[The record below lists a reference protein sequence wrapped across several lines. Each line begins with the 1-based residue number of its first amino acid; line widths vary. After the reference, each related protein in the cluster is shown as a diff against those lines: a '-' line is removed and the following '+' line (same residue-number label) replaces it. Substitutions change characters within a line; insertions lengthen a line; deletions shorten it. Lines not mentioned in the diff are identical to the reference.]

1 MDYSVDDRAINR
13 QGIRPEF
20 NFGLA
25 SADEACTLVRRY
37 PFRRSPVAIL
47 VLLVFDVVFL
57 VPAVSTLLE
66 AISMWQQP
74 DELFS
79 VVGALFI
86 SFWLLGWSMAPLLIT
101 AILVLLL
108 CGREE
113 LRAGPGRV
121 ELLLGL
127 PGLGITARYE
137 AASIRNLRIETPQ
150 EKSGRSWRASHLVF
164 DYGASSHA
172 FGSEVAQAEL
182 ELLGVQL
189 EQATGLPLRRGD
201 ASARELEWV
210 SPENP
215 VATRE
220 SGPTRLQPDS
230 PAKVA
235 SAAGNGVFST
245 SVLVLIAAN
254 LVPLAGAVFWDW
266 NLGAVLALYW
276 AESAIIGLFNV
287 ARMIVI
293 GRWMALLAVPFFIG
307 HFGGFM
313 AVHFLFLYTIFIEGS
328 VVGGQESGN
337 LDGVVALFIGI
348 WPALLALLLSH
359 GYSFLRNFLGRAEF
373 RGSSVQQQMSQPY
386 SRIIFM
392 HLVLILGGGLALVLG
407 EPTPVLM
414 LVIALKIALDVR
426 AHRREHAKAA
436 SLPAAPSRDDGS
448 VY

>member
-1 MDYSVDDRAINR
+1 MNR
-13 QGIRPEF
+13 VGIRPEF
-20 NFGLA
+20 SFGLA
-25 SADEACTLVRRY
+25 RTGEAYTLRRRY

-57 VPAVSTLLE
+57 IPAISTLLE
-66 AISMWQQP
+66 AISLWRQP

-79 VVGALFI
+79 VVAALFV

-101 AILVLLL
+101 AILVLLI

-113 LRAGPGRV
+113 LRAGPGRL

-127 PGLGITARYE
+127 PGLGITLRYD
-137 AASIRNLRIETPQ
+137 AASVRNLRIETPQ
-150 EKSGRSWRASHLVF
+150 EKSGRSWRGSHLVF
-164 DYGASSHA
+164 DYGAGSHA
-172 FGSEVAQAEL
+172 FGSDVAQQEL
-182 ELLGVQL
+182 DLLGGQL

-201 ASARELEWV
+201 ASAGELEWV
-210 SPENP
+210 SQENTAANLDSVPPRLPQDPPEK
-215 VATRE
+215 A
-220 SGPTRLQPDS
+220 
-230 PAKVA
+230 A
-235 SAAGNGVFST
+235 SAPGTGGLST

-287 ARMIVI
+287 ARIIVVA
-293 GRWMALLAVPFFIG
+293 RWMALLAAPFFVG

-313 AVHFLFLYTIFIEGS
+313 AVHFLFLYTIFIEGGVS
-328 VVGGQESGN
+328 AGQESGS
-337 LDGVVALFIGI
+337 LDGVVALFVGL
-348 WPALLALLLSH
+348 WPALLALFLSH
-359 GYSFLRNFLGRAEF
+359 GYSFLGNFLGRAEF

-436 SLPAAPSRDDGS
+436 SLPTAPSRDDGS